1 MLNKTR
7 KRLAVQITLGLTA
20 SLAAGFSC
28 NTGLA
33 ADQIGSYEDLLVKP
47 NVVDEQYLYH
57 GEGRHTADLSS
68 VVLEKNDSKTFYGVF
83 SCDKALSLIHI

>member
-68 VVLEKNDSKTFYGVF
+68 VVLKK
-83 SCDKALSLIHI
+83 K

>member
-1 MLNKTR
+1 MLNKAR
-7 KRLAVQITLGLTA
+7 KRLAVQITLGLAA

-33 ADQIGSYEDLLVKP
+33 ADQIGSYEELLVKP

-57 GEGRHTADLSS
+57 GEGSHTADLSS
-68 VVLEKNDSKTFYGVF
+68 VVLEKMTVKRFMVCF
-83 SCDKALSLIHI
+83 PVIKP